1 MTPRLLALPVLA
13 VLAFVALG
21 GVVGAAAGAPPLR
34 GQMVDIGGRDMHIVC
49 EGPAGDGPT
58 LVFESGVWGFSADW
72 GAVQQLTTQ
81 RGWRSCAYD
90 RAGMGFSEAGPGPRD
105 GLAIAADLERLLDAA
120 KEPGP
125 YILVGHSMAGLR
137 LPTFAQRNPQRV
149 AGLVLADPTV
159 PDVEPEG
166 LAATLRDDSFWGAL
180 VSSIGLLKPF
190 ANRHGDRMGLPAAAK
205 AEKIHAFGLGRHAR
219 TTFAEGR
226 AENEATRQMI
236 ALGPLDPALPVA
248 VITAG
253 PERPE
258 RPGRKLA
265 QASTAHRSQAGY
277 YRNIEAATHN
287 SLLGVE
293 HAGAIVEGI
302 AHVREAARAR
312 GGAPGGQ

>member
-1 MTPRLLALPVLA
+1 MMSRLLALPLIA

-21 GVVGAAAGAPPLR
+21 GAVGAAAGAPPLR
-34 GQMVDIGGRDMHIVC
+34 GQMIDVGGRRLHIVC
-49 EGPAGDGPT
+49 EGPADDGPT

-72 GAVQQLTTQ
+72 GAVQQMTTQ

-90 RAGMGFSEAGPGPRD
+90 RAGMGFSDAAPGPRD

-120 KEPGP
+120 QVPGP

-137 LPTFAQRNPQRV
+137 LPTFALRNPQRV
-149 AGLVLADPTV
+149 AGIVLADPTV
-159 PDVEPEG
+159 PDIEPEG
-166 LAATLRDDSFWGAL
+166 LAATLSDDSFWGAL
-180 VSSIGLLKPF
+180 ASSVGLLKPF
-190 ANRHGDRMGLPAAAK
+190 AQRHGDRMGLPPVAR

-219 TTFAEGR
+219 TTFAEAK
-226 AENEATRQMI
+226 AENSATRQML

-265 QASTAHRSQAGY
+265 QAATARNSLAGY
-277 YRNIEAATHN
+277 YRNVEAATHN
-287 SLLGVE
+287 SLLGLD
-293 HAGAIVEGI
+293 HAEAIVEGI
-302 AHVREAARAR
+302 AHVRAAA
-312 GGAPGGQ
+312 GATGR